1 MITEL
6 SLRSQKRTV
15 LIDVTSQIE
24 KALPRSGSGFCRF
37 FVPHTTA
44 GVLINENADPS
55 VAADISDYLS
65 KLVLHRQ
72 EWKHLEGNADAHVK
86 AALVGS
92 TTGAPYAEGKLL
104 LGRWQGVFFC
114 EFDGPRTRRLI
125 LHVSPDE

>member
-6 SLRSQKRTV
+6 SLRSQMRTE
-15 LIDVTSQIE
+15 LLDVTSQIE
-24 KALPRSGSGFCRF
+24 KVLPRSGSGFCRF

-55 VAADISDYLS
+55 VAVDISDYLS
-65 KLVLHRQ
+65 KLVPHRQ

-92 TTGAPYAEGKLL
+92 TTGAPYAGGKLL

-114 EFDGPRTRRLI
+114 EFDGPRIRRLV

>member
-1 MITEL
+1 MIADL
-6 SLRSQKRTV
+6 SLRSNKRTE

-24 KALPRSGSGFCRF
+24 KALPKSGTGFCRF

-44 GVLINENADPS
+44 GVIINENADPS

-65 KLVLHRQ
+65 KLVPHRQ

-86 AALVGS
+86 AALTGS

-114 EFDGPRTRRLI
+114 EFDGPRSRRLI

>member
-1 MITEL
+1 LITEL
-6 SLRSQKRTV
+6 SLRSQKRTE
-15 LIDVTSQIE
+15 LIDVTAQIE
-24 KALPRSGSGFCRF
+24 KALPKSGSGFCRF

-55 VAADISDYLS
+55 VAVDISEYLS
-65 KLVLHRQ
+65 KLIPHRQ

-86 AALVGS
+86 AALVGT
-92 TTGAPYAEGKLL
+92 TTGLPYADGKLL